1 MPGGCKDRE
10 NHKIMLRS
18 FIAIELSEE
27 LKSQIRE
34 LQADLKRQA
43 PELRALNW
51 VRPEGIH
58 LTLRFLGDMD
68 EGQIEALTNVL
79 KAAAATLREFRLEA
93 RGLGGFPTPAR
104 ARVLWLGLT
113 GETEA
118 MSALHHLQA
127 TIEQE
132 VVGLGFAGEE
142 RAFTPHLTLARIRD
156 RGAGGPVAKLVMK
169 EQDRMVGELR
179 AGSVAL
185 IKSELRPSGAVY
197 TSLVEV
203 PFGLQV

>member
-1 MPGGCKDRE
+1 
-10 NHKIMLRS
+10 MLRA
-18 FIAIELSEE
+18 FIAIELSGE
-27 LKSQIRE
+27 LKRQISE

-43 PELRALNW
+43 PELQALSW

-68 EGQIEALTNVL
+68 ERQIEPLTNVL
-79 KAAAATLREFRLEA
+79 KAAAATVPVFRLEL
-93 RGLGGFPTPAR
+93 RGLGGFPTSAR
-104 ARVLWLGLT
+104 TRVLWLGLT
-113 GETEA
+113 GDAEA
-118 MSALHHLQA
+118 ISALHHLQA

-142 RAFTPHLTLARIRD
+142 RAFTPHLTLARVRN
-156 RGAGGPVAKLVMK
+156 RAVSGPLAKLIMK

-179 AGSVAL
+179 AGSVEL

-197 TSLVEV
+197 SSLVEV

>member
-1 MPGGCKDRE
+1 
-10 NHKIMLRS
+10 MLRA
-18 FIAIELSEE
+18 FIAIELSQE
-27 LKSQIRE
+27 LKRQISE

-58 LTLRFLGDMD
+58 LTLRFLGDMA
-68 EGQIEALTNVL
+68 EEQIEPLTNML
-79 KAAAATLREFRLEA
+79 KAAAASVHEFRLEA

-104 ARVLWLGLT
+104 ARVVWLGLT
-113 GETEA
+113 GEAGA
-118 MSALHHLQA
+118 MSALHNLQ
-127 TIEQE
+127 TSIEQE
-132 VVGLGFAGEE
+132 VVSLGFAAEA
-142 RAFTPHLTLARIRD
+142 RVFTPHLTLARVRN
-156 RGAGGPVAKLVMK
+156 RAVSGPLAKLVIK
-169 EQDRMVGELR
+169 EQDRMVGELF

>member
-1 MPGGCKDRE
+1 
-10 NHKIMLRS
+10 MLRA
-18 FIAIELSEE
+18 FIAIELSAE
-27 LKSQIRE
+27 LKRQISE

-43 PELRALNW
+43 PELQALSW

-68 EGQIEALTNVL
+68 ERQIEPLTNVL
-79 KAAAATLREFRLEA
+79 KAAAATVPVFRLEL

-104 ARVLWLGLT
+104 TRVLWLGLT
-113 GETEA
+113 GDAEA
-118 MSALHHLQA
+118 ISALHHLQA

-142 RAFTPHLTLARIRD
+142 RAYTPHLTLARVRN
-156 RGAGGPVAKLVMK
+156 RAVSGPLAKLIMK

-179 AGSVAL
+179 AGSVEL
-185 IKSELRPSGAVY
+185 IKSELRPSGALY
-197 TSLVEV
+197 SSLVEV